1 MLNGVEAATSAAIL
15 GQCHMQE
22 GSAPPAEGTGAQLTD
37 PTDPMSPAPSDQA
50 WSPEAEL
57 RALSWWLGAMA
68 LGGMVFGMYGA
79 QHPFAGNLLAHPLTI
94 FVGLAVAGL
103 LILRFAASS
112 PLVSDRFLAAG
123 VVIGIA
129 CYFLGA
135 WFGSALQGVH

>member
-1 MLNGVEAATSAAIL
+1 
-15 GQCHMQE
+15 MQ
-22 GSAPPAEGTGAQLTD
+22 GRLRSPTEGTGAQLTD
-37 PTDPMSPAPSDQA
+37 PTDPISPAPSDQA
-50 WSPEAEL
+50 WSPAAAL

-94 FVGLAVAGL
+94 FVALAVAGL
-103 LILRFAASS
+103 LILRFSASR

-135 WFGSALQGVH
+135 WFGSALQGVR